1 MQASQILTR
10 PKIRIVV
17 FASGWNPKQEYDNN
31 LVKKLQSKYDI
42 DVISYD
48 QNTRTIKPQMSYAT
62 AYNYTVGG
70 NTYVKRKAK
79 NLLNADE
86 MQKVKKEL
94 NDNAN
99 QYEHTVY
106 INGFGSEDEEKFHES
121 YKDILTE
128 GQDHTCLNW
137 CTCCQAPQEYR
148 KEPIMTHSNIAGFG
162 DGKFYIKYDES
173 SEKFKNYDI
182 LNKKFLDGEIP
193 EEYREHCD
201 LTIKNKKLNADF
213 SPELVDD
220 IYGKI
225 KQKEQQNVSQLDMSK
240 NIGEQNQRNIPAN
253 DNEQK
258 GWFHKAVG
266 VPFRDYISCCKSNPD
281 NYNMNI

>member
-31 LVKKLQSKYDI
+31 LVKSFVKDGYSVDM
-42 DVISYD
+42 VSYD
-48 QNTRTIKPQMSYAT
+48 QNTKTINPQMSYAT

-70 NTYVKRKAK
+70 NAYVKRKAK

-106 INGFGSEDEEKFHES
+106 INGFGSEDRGTFHES

-137 CTCCQAPQEYR
+137 CTCCQAPQQYSEEPTKTPCNCNILFPSKRYHGYHIR
-148 KEPIMTHSNIAGFG
+148 YDDKENTYQYLIMPYGNIVRDTIVEEGDITDEQRTHV
-162 DGKFYIKYDES
+162 
-173 SEKFKNYDI
+173 
-182 LNKKFLDGEIP
+182 
-193 EEYREHCD
+193 R
-201 LTIKNKKLNADF
+201 
-213 SPELVDD
+213 
-220 IYGKI
+220 
-225 KQKEQQNVSQLDMSK
+225 
-240 NIGEQNQRNIPAN
+240 
-253 DNEQK
+253 
-258 GWFHKAVG
+258 
-266 VPFRDYISCCKSNPD
+266 
-281 NYNMNI
+281 